1 MRTLLNIF
9 FKSEANSWR
18 VLLALL
24 FANIAEGLGWASL
37 VPLLS
42 IVAPDQTGDLPRM
55 TRFAQDALASFGVAM
70 SLEVLL
76 GFFVLAMISKSLLHF
91 WAMTYVG
98 TAVADLST
106 RLRSQLI
113 RNIFNVRWSYLVDHP
128 LGVFTNAISSQAQ
141 MASVAFEVTATFIA
155 RLLQSLTY
163 LTVAFFISMPLA
175 LATVALGL
183 TMVFSLNLLVRLARK
198 AGNRETKRSRELVV
212 FLTDTLINIK
222 PLRAMMRQ
230 NSFSNLLVKKIAA
243 LRQAIRLRVVSSE
256 ALLSSQEI
264 LMTVILGI
272 GIYIAITH
280 WEMPFVELAVVGIL
294 LQKSTTN
301 ITKAQR
307 IFQKSAAIERPYIE
321 INELI
326 RETARSPEP
335 NPGTRPVVLEQCL
348 LLDHISFSYGDT
360 RILKDISLA
369 IELGRITVLTG
380 PSGAGKS
387 TLADILTGLNTPD
400 KGQVLIDGVP
410 LQEVDLDSWRQLIGY
425 VPQEPV
431 LFYDSIYANIALGD
445 PDLTEDDVYHALDLA
460 GATDFIASQP
470 AGIMTLVGQ
479 HGAKLSGGQR
489 QRIAIARALIAR
501 PKLLILDEVT
511 SALDSDAEIALCG
524 KIRELSRETTIF
536 AITHRPALVDIADR
550 VIKIDNGQATD
561 ITL

>member
-400 KGQVLIDGVP
+400 KGRVLIDGVP

>member
-1 MRTLLNIF
+1 
-9 FKSEANSWR
+9 

-369 IELGRITVLTG
+369 IELGKITVLTG

-400 KGQVLIDGVP
+400 KGRVLIDGVP